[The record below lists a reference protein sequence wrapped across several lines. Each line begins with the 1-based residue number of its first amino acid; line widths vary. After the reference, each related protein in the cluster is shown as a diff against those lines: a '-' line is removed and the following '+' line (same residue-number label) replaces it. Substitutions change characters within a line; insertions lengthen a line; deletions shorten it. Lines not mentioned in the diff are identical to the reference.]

1 MQSTARIAGVRA
13 HRSDPG
19 EHAPQDQHRAPRD
32 QRSIARHH
40 AQHIGVGVGARD
52 EEHQHEN
59 DCDHGRDRRHREVV
73 QRGEERAVDVCGRPL
88 GDVANKTTPVNGFLD
103 PSPKSKFEGR
113 PEFELESLH
122 RTAMIGTPEQ
132 VIERLRYYEQL
143 GVDEF
148 SFWCDNSLPHD
159 EKRKSLELFSK
170 KSHPPSCDARLPID
184 LARNVFDNNP
194 QRL

>member
-1 MQSTARIAGVRA
+1 
-13 HRSDPG
+13 
-19 EHAPQDQHRAPRD
+19 
-32 QRSIARHH
+32 
-40 AQHIGVGVGARD
+40 
-52 EEHQHEN
+52 
-59 DCDHGRDRRHREVV
+59 VV

-132 VIERLRYYEQL
+132 VIERLRYYEQ
-143 GVDEF
+143 
-148 SFWCDNSLPHD
+148 HD